1 MSYRGHMQKGVAVL
15 DTPAD
20 LPDGTPVVINVEPR
34 ESSFWQNKNVAELA
48 IERGVQPLRSLD
60 ELAGD
65 WPVDDS
71 IDEFLTV
78 LRKARS

>member
-1 MSYRGHMQKGVAVL
+1 MQKGVAIL

-20 LPDGTPVVINVEPR
+20 IPDGTPVVINVEPR
-34 ESSFWQNKNVAELA
+34 EANFWQNKTISELA
-48 IERGVQPLRSLD
+48 IEQQVQPLRSLD

-65 WPVDDS
+65 WPIDDS
-71 IDEFLTV
+71 IDEFLAV